1 MLGRWSL
8 IEADFQEVY
17 GVDLTAVRGQRSW
30 RWFVVR
36 LAGLLSTESRIQRV
50 FNPQDKK
57 KKSEPKGGR

>member
-1 MLGRWSL
+1 MLERWNL

-30 RWFVVR
+30 RWFVIR

-50 FNPQDKK
+50 FNPVERKK
-57 KKSEPKGGR
+57 PSKGDSR

>member
-1 MLGRWSL
+1 MLEKWSL

-57 KKSEPKGGR
+57 KPDSKGDR

>member
-1 MLGRWSL
+1 
-8 IEADFQEVY
+8 
-17 GVDLTAVRGQRSW
+17 VDLTAVRGQRSW